1 LEIAKTKVLSF
12 TIILAFILSI
22 TVIALPAS
30 AQSTSVQ
37 TVVLSNEEIAMMKMQ
52 NAGWGNYTIYQ
63 TLEWM
68 VRESN
73 PSLGNILTSSFLQTL
88 QNTPASSQVLTKQ
101 LKDYADWNAIAIS
114 TDGSVRTVAYEGS
127 SYYSKQGTSSLD
139 TQLSGVGNFRAVY
152 SSSQTPITTFT
163 AGSTTYNIFA
173 ILYIPAT
180 STASTTPLPT
190 QAIGTTQPTPTAP
203 EFPVLSIVPVML
215 ALLFVA
221 VILKQKKP
229 KTLLPSNCC

>member
-1 LEIAKTKVLSF
+1 MKIAKTKLLSF

-37 TVVLSNEEIAMMKMQ
+37 TVVLSNEKIAMMKMQ
-52 NAGWGNYTIYQ
+52 NAGLGNYTIYQ
-63 TLEWM
+63 TLEWL

-114 TDGSVRTVAYEGS
+114 TDGSVRTVAYQGS

-139 TQLSGVGNFRAVY
+139 TQLSAVGNFRAVY
-152 SSSQTPITTFT
+152 SSSQTPLTTFT

-180 STASTTPLPT
+180 STTPLPT